1 MKFIDSHAH
10 LDFEQFHGDFNQ
22 VLERAQNNGVE
33 YIINIGA
40 SLQRSEAS
48 VAIAEAHKNIFAVVG
63 VHPEEFSSVK
73 FESLHQELLSLAKS
87 SKKVIGIGECGLD
100 YYRAGG
106 QDLLGKDR
114 MPISNNE
121 KESQQRLFMTHI
133 EVAKH
138 LSLPLVIH
146 IRNGEDDQAAKDA
159 YKILSDSG
167 YKNGVV
173 HCFTL
178 NKVWAQKFTRL
189 GFKLGFT
196 GIVTYKNAEEIKEAV
211 KTTDIKDILIET
223 DCPFLAPQK
232 FRGQRNEPS
241 YVLEVAKE
249 IADLK
254 NISLEVVAESTTQN
268 TIKLFKLK

>member
-10 LDFEQFHGDFNQ
+10 LDFEHFHRDFNQ
-22 VLERAQNNGVE
+22 VLQRATTAGVDC
-33 YIINIGA
+33 IINIGA
-40 SLQRSEAS
+40 DLARSEAS
-48 VAIAEAHKNIFAVVG
+48 VVIAEAHSNIFATVG
-63 VHPEEFSSVK
+63 VHPDEAGSVD
-73 FESLHQELLSLAKS
+73 FATIHDSLISLAKS
-87 SKKVIGIGECGLD
+87 SDRVVGIGECGLD
-100 YYRAGG
+100 YY
-106 QDLLGKDR
+106 QVDMNNIDL
-114 MPISNNE
+114 IS
-121 KESQQRLFMTHI
+121 KQQELFKTHI
-133 EVAKH
+133 DIAKH
-138 LSLPLVIH
+138 LGLPLVVH

-167 YKNGVV
+167 YNNGVI

-178 NKVWAQKFTRL
+178 DKDWAQKLVRL

-196 GIVTYKNAEEIKEAV
+196 GIITYKNANDIKEAV
-211 KTTDIKDILIET
+211 KTADIKDILIET

-249 IADLK
+249 IANIK